1 MNIFHHTDS
10 FFSCPDSRVT
20 EDSLLSIFKLAKQI
34 RLQLGKQGY
43 LLDHYL
49 SMIFEGMSSGR
60 LAFESADEGF
70 RAGGELQGLL
80 FHVLDGTEPQH
91 EHPLYPRMKELYQQY
106 EDKLIFQ
113 ERYTNLSILL
123 LFLADEAILTSTG
136 KFVKEQV
143 TNIGGSV
150 DIIRVQEVYDQIS
163 HIAGESMLEEL
174 NKRIKQRFIIAPA
187 STLFAQGFTDEL
199 LYKLTYRDIET
210 SRQIFQLFLDM
221 IPSDTDEVQTHGKL

>member
-49 SMIFEGMSSGR
+49 SMIFEGMSSGQ